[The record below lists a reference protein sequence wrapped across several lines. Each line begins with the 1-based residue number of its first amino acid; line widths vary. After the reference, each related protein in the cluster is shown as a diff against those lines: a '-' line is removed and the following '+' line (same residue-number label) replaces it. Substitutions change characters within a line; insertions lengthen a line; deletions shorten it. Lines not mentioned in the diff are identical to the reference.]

1 MLAFEKRWAKEVLGG
16 FAPVGG
22 PGFAP
27 RAGEVDYCDAVQ
39 RMMRA
44 TTRRAA
50 LGLRIGLWLAVLAPL
65 WLLGRLETFG
75 ALSREKRSEVLR
87 RLLSHRLYVVREL
100 TMFLKMSACMA
111 LFSLPS
117 LRQRA
122 HYELSPSG
130 GEAHHHLSVLSA
142 EHGQSEL

>member
-1 MLAFEKRWAKEVLGG
+1 MLAFEKKWARDVLGG

-27 RAGEVDYCDAVQ
+27 RPGEVDYGDAAQ

-50 LGLRIGLWLAVLAPL
+50 FGLRIALWIAVWAPL
-65 WLLGRLETFG
+65 WLLGRLETFS
-75 ALSREKRSEVLR
+75 ALSLEKRSEVLR

-100 TMFLKMSACMA
+100 TLFLKMTACMA
-111 LFSLPS
+111 LFGLPA
-117 LRQRA
+117 LRQRSR
-122 HYELSPSG
+122 YDSPSS
-130 GEAHHHLSVLSA
+130 EAHHHLSVLSTERGEGA
-142 EHGQSEL
+142 L

>member
-1 MLAFEKRWAKEVLGG
+1 MLAFEKKWARDVLGG

-27 RAGEVDYCDAVQ
+27 HAGEVDYGDAAQ

-44 TTRRAA
+44 TTRKAA
-50 LGLRIGLWLAVLAPL
+50 LGLRIALWLAVLAPL
-65 WLLGRLETFG
+65 WLLGSLQTFG
-75 ALSREKRSEVLR
+75 ALSLEKRSEVLR
-87 RLLSHRLYVVREL
+87 RLLSHRLYAVREL
-100 TMFLKMSACMA
+100 TLFLKMTACMA

-122 HYELSPSG
+122 HYDLPSASA
-130 GEAHHHLSVLSA
+130 ETHLHLSVLA
-142 EHGQSEL
+142 DYEEGEP